1 MKKILACF
9 LFCSVFLLAGGERE
23 LFSAAGGRVKTLDPV
38 KADDLASRNM
48 TGCIF
53 DTLLQYDYMARPYKL
68 VPSML
73 AKMPENRIK

>member
-48 TGCIF
+48 TGCF
-53 DTLLQYDYMARPYKL
+53 V
-68 VPSML
+68 VPVNGAVNTAL
-73 AKMPENRIK
+73 